1 MTELAGPTTPPVS
14 PRPQPR
20 LGSSNWRNH
29 GGHPARLTTA
39 EEPTG
44 TDRAVSE
51 RVVKRDCDDCETT
64 IHYTGRGRPTRYC
77 RPAWR
82 QRAWAL
88 CQAEPAVGTT
98 GDTRPQVIRDVL
110 ERVIERKRRVLVPA
124 PHPRRPRSGRR
135 GGWRRSGSSPTP
147 PDPFA
152 RERRHPRRLHV
163 ALAPGWPP
171 ARRRAP
177 RRCGPRHCDHRRF
190 EPMTE
195 LTEATTP
202 PGSPRPRRQRATG
215 NGPEQGEHL
224 ARLTASRDR
233 LDAAQTERRRRED
246 TALGQYAAAAGEAD
260 AVIAR
265 RDAALAEL
273 DRRSTAVHDQ
283 AAAEL
288 AVLAERQS
296 GVLAE
301 LAELGRRAEDLA
313 ALFDLPV
320 KRVRALL
327 QQHRAPAD
335 SSSGRTPAVDPL
347 ATASEAARELPTPS
361 TSPPPALAVPDPGGP
376 GVADQ

>member
-1 MTELAGPTTPPVS
+1 
-14 PRPQPR
+14 
-20 LGSSNWRNH
+20 
-29 GGHPARLTTA
+29 
-39 EEPTG
+39 
-44 TDRAVSE
+44 
-51 RVVKRDCDDCETT
+51 
-64 IHYTGRGRPTRYC
+64 
-77 RPAWR
+77 
-82 QRAWAL
+82 
-88 CQAEPAVGTT
+88 
-98 GDTRPQVIRDVL
+98 
-110 ERVIERKRRVLVPA
+110 
-124 PHPRRPRSGRR
+124 
-135 GGWRRSGSSPTP
+135 
-147 PDPFA
+147 
-152 RERRHPRRLHV
+152 
-163 ALAPGWPP
+163 
-171 ARRRAP
+171 
-177 RRCGPRHCDHRRF
+177 
-190 EPMTE
+190 MTE

-215 NGPEQGEHL
+215 NGPEQGEQL

-335 SSSGRTPAVDPL
+335 SSSGHTPAIDPL

-376 GVADQ
+376 GVR